1 MLEQLL
7 SEVVLKGSNLTLKQ
21 EKKPTDTCTK
31 DVAKFISHS

>member
-7 SEVVLKGSNLTLKQ
+7 SELVLKGSDLTLKH
-21 EKKPTDTCTK
+21 EKKTTDACTK